1 MYTHCVS
8 MATKGFSI
16 YLDKYSK
23 YVIINLIDIKGKSQS
38 DVANFII
45 KDWIGDHLDELD
57 NYGISVKNAKKERKL

>member
-1 MYTHCVS
+1 